1 MILLDQRVSDLVRGY
16 DRVSQADLRLQ
27 TEWRQ
32 HLLQHYASRRD
43 KHASAFSEYVEKI
56 RVLNPQLS
64 TIAFVPL
71 AMLIGGLVVT
81 IVGVL
86 LNVYWGTELT
96 WGIGGVSLLIAGAI
110 GIGLPIILW
119 LWQVKLAKPPP
130 PVHPLQEDLWSRL
143 TPQWRAKLHGKLPVA
158 ILQRGNAGI
167 YSFVKHLETLP
178 VDSMYVLY
186 TLQRKDGEDG
196 EVVVAGARG
205 VWAFAVKDWSG
216 RVSWR
221 DGEWLHEQFD
231 PRRDAWVRVEEPP
244 PDQEWQRIASQVSNT
259 LVTRVPDLVKQ
270 IPAIAQIRGGVV
282 FTNPK
287 AIYEVPSS
295 CPARWGETD
304 SWDRE
309 ISSAPI
315 VQGLDDRAVFSL
327 LDALLEQQR
336 EINGDAATVS
346 MSVYATKIIRQAET
360 RLSGWMEN

>member
-16 DRVSQADLRLQ
+16 DRVSQADLSLQ

-130 PVHPLQEDLWSRL
+130 PVHPLQEDLWSRF

-167 YSFVKHLETLP
+167 YSFVKHLNF
-178 VDSMYVLY
+178 
-186 TLQRKDGEDG
+186 
-196 EVVVAGARG
+196 ARG
-205 VWAFAVKDWSG
+205 FNVRALHSPAQGWRGWRSG
-216 RVSWR
+216 CRGRERGLGVC
-221 DGEWLHEQFD
+221 
-231 PRRDAWVRVEEPP
+231 
-244 PDQEWQRIASQVSNT
+244 SQGLERESE
-259 LVTRVPDLVKQ
+259 L
-270 IPAIAQIRGGVV
+270 
-282 FTNPK
+282 
-287 AIYEVPSS
+287 
-295 CPARWGETD
+295 ARW
-304 SWDRE
+304 RM
-309 ISSAPI
+309 AP
-315 VQGLDDRAVFSL
+315 RA
-327 LDALLEQQR
+327 
-336 EINGDAATVS
+336 I
-346 MSVYATKIIRQAET
+346 
-360 RLSGWMEN
+360 